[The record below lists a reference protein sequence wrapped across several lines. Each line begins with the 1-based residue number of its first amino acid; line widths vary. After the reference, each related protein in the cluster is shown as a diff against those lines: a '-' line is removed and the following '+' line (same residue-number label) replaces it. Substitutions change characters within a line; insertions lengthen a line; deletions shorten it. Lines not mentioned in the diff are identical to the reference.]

1 MRRWGESDGLQA
13 DVPERV
19 NLAGPD
25 APAWE
30 GPGRAAGQKPER
42 RKKMLTSLH
51 VKNLALMEETEV
63 EFGEG
68 LNILT
73 GETGAGKSLLIGS
86 VNLALGG
93 KFEREMLRKGAESAL
108 VELVFTGNE
117 RVRGKLEELELEQSE
132 DGTVAISRKISV
144 GKNVYRINGETV
156 TAKQVKELAEL
167 LIDIHGQHEHQS
179 LLHKKKHMEILD
191 AYCGGKLAKEAEA
204 VAAAYRECREL
215 ERSLEEEA
223 MDEEAKAR
231 EQALARFELQEI
243 EQAHL
248 VPGEDEELEQRYRI
262 MVNGKRITENLSESY
277 QYTGSDFEGGAGGA
291 LSRAL
296 RALRN
301 VSGLDGRLGELEGE
315 LAEIDNLLADYNR
328 DLAQYMEDCEFDD
341 EEYAA
346 VEERLN
352 LLNRLKE
359 KYGNTLEA
367 VIAYG
372 EGRQKLLD
380 KLEDYDAYIEGL
392 NRRLAAARANLE
404 ESCGRLS
411 KIRRK
416 HAAVLTKQ
424 LKEALVNLNFATV
437 EFEIAIDRAKTV
449 TAKGYDDVEFL
460 ISTNP
465 GEGVRALSQVASGG
479 ELSRIMLAIKTVL
492 AGRDD
497 IDTLIFDE
505 IDTGISGRT
514 AWRVSEQLDTVAHA
528 HQVLCITHLPQIA
541 AMADRHFVIEKSST
555 QDNTI
560 TDIRLLEE
568 EESLGELARLLG
580 SDTLTPAALSNARDM
595 RLQAAAHKS
604 HSK

>member
-1 MRRWGESDGLQA
+1 MGRGLATIFGRWQLTH
-13 DVPERV
+13 RV
-19 NLAGPD
+19 VILFLLYLVG
-25 APAWE
+25 
-30 GPGRAAGQKPER
+30 
-42 RKKMLTSLH
+42 T
-51 VKNLALMEETEV
+51 V
-63 EFGEG
+63 
-68 LNILT
+68 LT
-73 GETGAGKSLLIGS
+73 GCTIILILPYQAAVLYGLCRWTEGWQTIRDGTAAI
-86 VNLALGG
+86 VGG
-93 KFEREMLRKGAESAL
+93 KPD
-108 VELVFTGNE
+108 T
-117 RVRGKLEELELEQSE
+117 
-132 DGTVAISRKISV
+132 I
-144 GKNVYRINGETV
+144 
-156 TAKQVKELAEL
+156 
-167 LIDIHGQHEHQS
+167 IDTHDMDRYI
-179 LLHKKKHMEILD
+179 
-191 AYCGGKLAKEAEA
+191 
-204 VAAAYRECREL
+204 CREL
-215 ERSLEEEA
+215 RSHA
-223 MDEEAKAR
+223 
-231 EQALARFELQEI
+231 EQLNDL
-243 EQAHL
+243 
-248 VPGEDEELEQRYRI
+248 
-262 MVNGKRITENLSESY
+262 
-277 QYTGSDFEGGAGGA
+277 GSAIN
-291 LSRAL
+291 S
-296 RALRN
+296 
-301 VSGLDGRLGELEGE
+301 
-315 LAEIDNLLADYNR
+315 
-328 DLAQYMEDCEFDD
+328 
-341 EEYAA
+341 A

-392 NRRLAAARANLE
+392 NRRLAAARAKLE